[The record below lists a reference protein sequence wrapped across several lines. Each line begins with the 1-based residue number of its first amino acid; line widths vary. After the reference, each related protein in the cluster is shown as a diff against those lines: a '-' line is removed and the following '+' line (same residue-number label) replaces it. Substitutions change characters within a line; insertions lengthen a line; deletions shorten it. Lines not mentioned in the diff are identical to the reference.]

1 MICQKLSLDND
12 IKSLILKI
20 GSTDEGAKIMSKKA
34 KIEYFYI
41 KDLKTPAANIL
52 KQDSLSIGADF
63 AVPKGVITHEKEYVD
78 GLLIITNDKLKIL
91 IAKLAIQPFG
101 LKNLS
106 NELKKHLHVKHF
118 KPKIMGVLN
127 ANEDSF
133 FSGSRFKSEEAVK
146 KINQM
151 LEDGADMID
160 IGGVSSRPGSEGVSD
175 EEELV
180 RVKPIIDEIYKH
192 KLHEKTIFSLDS
204 YSPLCL
210 EYAFSHGFKIANDIT
225 ALQNDEVAKICA
237 KYNASVCLMHM
248 QKNPKTMQ
256 NQPHYDDVINE
267 VDEFFIQRIEKAKS
281 FGIKDLILD
290 VGIGFG
296 KNLKHN
302 LALLKSS
309 EHFLYHGYE
318 LLVGASRKSL
328 IDAIT
333 PAPIQDRLAGTLILH
348 IQALRYGAS
357 IIRCHDVKEHFQA
370 LKVYEALKESI
381 G

>member
-41 KDLKTPAANIL
+41 KGLKTPAANIL

-175 EEELV
+175 EEELA

-210 EYAFSHGFKIANDIT
+210 EYAFNHGFKIANDIT

-267 VDEFFIQRIEKAKS
+267 VDEFFVQRIEKAKS

-302 LALLKSS
+302 LTLLKSS

-333 PAPIQDRLAGTLILH
+333 PASIQDRLAGTLILH

-370 LKVYEALKESI
+370 LKVYEALKDSI